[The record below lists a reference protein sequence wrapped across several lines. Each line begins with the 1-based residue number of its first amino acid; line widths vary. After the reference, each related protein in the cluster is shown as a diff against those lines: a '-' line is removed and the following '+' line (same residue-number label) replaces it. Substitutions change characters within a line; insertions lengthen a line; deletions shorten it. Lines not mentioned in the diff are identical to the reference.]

1 MGIQTKLPSYE
12 DLDFTPLTDFAP
24 IIIASLPGEEA
35 KGTLLVDEL
44 LPTLRDDVLV
54 LVLVVLFNKKA
65 FCEARA

>member
-1 MGIQTKLPSYE
+1 MGR
-12 DLDFTPLTDFAP
+12 
-24 IIIASLPGEEA
+24 
-35 KGTLLVDEL
+35 LLVDEL

>member
-12 DLDFTPLTDFAP
+12 DLDFTPLTEEDP
-24 IIIASLPGEEA
+24 YKISLPGEEA
-35 KGTLLVDEL
+35 KGTVLVDEL